1 MCPWT
6 LWTTNY
12 TSSLTV
18 KLDSQQQRRVGRP
31 SSIPWPTQWQCS
43 LPQQLS
49 SHRCLL
55 WSPGGGREGG
65 REGVNEGGT
74 ERGCAWWMRSSKT
87 RSSDCCL
94 PSSELS
100 PALRSPLSAVWG
112 TEQVAAIPPVP
123 LSSPSTSPRPGIKK
137 KLGLNIL
144 YSTGSSYCYSMARK
158 GTQVA
163 IHASS

>member
-6 LWTTNY
+6 LQTTNY
-12 TSSLTV
+12 TSSITV

-49 SHRCLL
+49 SHCCLL

-65 REGVNEGGT
+65 RE
-74 ERGCAWWMRSSKT
+74 WMRSSKT